1 MSSVEKGFLQVQFY
15 YLNKIYRNFDGE
27 QCNVFFTADT
37 IEKLQQNFFKVNT
50 KKNSTLEHSEVI
62 DGFFSLK
69 VG

>member
-37 IEKLQQNFFKVNT
+37 IEKLQQNFFKSQYQKT
-50 KKNSTLEHSEVI
+50 PH
-62 DGFFSLK
+62 
-69 VG
+69 